1 MILLDQEHKGKN
13 VQERKKKVKLESDHN
28 ATQRMLNIL

>member
-1 MILLDQEHKGKN
+1 MILLDQEQGKKYA
-13 VQERKKKVKLESDHN
+13 RKKKKMKLESDHN